1 MRAHALRMDFLTSDA
16 MNHQESL
23 TQEQQLFM
31 KRALE
36 LSYFGLENNH
46 GTPFGSVVVKGG
58 AIIGEGWNRVKQLH
72 DPSAHAELM
81 AIRDACAKRSTPT
94 LAGCTIFASGQP
106 CPMCLSLIYL
116 VGIEKVYYCIPG
128 DRTALM
134 DPRLSVAH
142 IYKAL
147 AAPQR
152 ERAIPEIQVMADEID
167 SAIARYEEIRKNAT
181 SA

>member
-1 MRAHALRMDFLTSDA
+1 MS
-16 MNHQESL
+16 HQESL
-23 TQEQQLFM
+23 TQEQQQFM

-36 LSYFGLENNH
+36 LSYFGFAHNH
-46 GTPFGSVVVKGG
+46 GTPFGSVVVKDD

-81 AIRDACAKRSTPT
+81 AIRDACAKLGTPT
-94 LAGCTIFASGQP
+94 LTGCTIYASGQP

-128 DRTALM
+128 NRTALM

-142 IYKAL
+142 VYQAIAT
-147 AAPQR
+147 PQHA
-152 ERAIPEIQVMADEID
+152 RAVPEVQVMADEIEN
-167 SAIARYEEIRKNAT
+167 AIGRYEQIRKNA
-181 SA
+181 S